1 MNAIQRRV
9 IFPLLALAPLLA
21 AAADLPALIERSK
34 PSVVLVGTYSPTDNP
49 RFGFRGTGFAV
60 ADGSLVI
67 SNAHVLPAP
76 DVTEAE
82 QRISIQVRAANGEW
96 EMRLARIAALD
107 RAHDLVAL
115 SFDGA
120 ALPALRIAPPALA
133 QEGRGV
139 LFMGF
144 PIGGALGFSTV
155 SHRGIISAIT
165 PISLPAM
172 NARSLDPRAVR
183 QLRAGSFD
191 ILQLDATAYPGNS
204 GGPVLDQETGEVVGV
219 INMVL
224 TKAGKESALSSPSGI
239 SYAIPA
245 AAILPLIESAPKRPP
260 AGTPAPR

>member
-1 MNAIQRRV
+1 MKRRDL
-9 IFPLLALAPLLA
+9 IFVLGLAPFWA
-21 AAADLPALIERSK
+21 GAADLPALIEHSK
-34 PSVVLVGTYSPTDNP
+34 PSVVLVGTYSATDSP
-49 RFGFRGTGFAV
+49 RFGFHGTGFAV

-67 SNAHVLPAP
+67 TNAHVLPAP

-82 QRISIQVRAANGEW
+82 QRICIQVRAANGEW
-96 EMRLARIAALD
+96 GLRTARIAALD
-107 RAHDLVAL
+107 RAHDLVVL
-115 SFDGA
+115 SFEGA
-120 ALPALRIAPPALA
+120 AVPALRIAEPTLA
-133 QEGRGV
+133 REGRAV

-165 PISLPAM
+165 PISLPAA
-172 NARSLDPRAVR
+172 NARSLDPRALR

-224 TKAGKESALSSPSGI
+224 TKAGKESALTQPSGI

-245 AAILPLIESAPKRPP
+245 SLLGPLIESARAVK
-260 AGTPAPR
+260 

>member
-1 MNAIQRRV
+1 MTRIRYLGLV
-9 IFPLLALAPLLA
+9 LGWLPLWA

-34 PSVVLVGTYSPTDNP
+34 PSVVLVGSYSPTDSP

-60 ADGSLVI
+60 GDGTLVI
-67 SNAHVLPAP
+67 TNAHVLPP
-76 DVTEAE
+76 PEVTEAE
-82 QRISIQVRAANGEW
+82 QRVSIQVRTASGEW
-96 EMRLARIAALD
+96 QLRMARIAALD

-115 SFDGA
+115 GMEGA
-120 ALPALRIAPPALA
+120 AIPALRIAAPGLA
-133 QEGRGV
+133 REGRSV
-139 LFMGF
+139 LLMGF

-165 PISLPAM
+165 PISLPAS
-172 NARSLDPRAVR
+172 NARSLDPRALR

-224 TKAGKESALSSPSGI
+224 TKAGKESALTQPSGI

-245 AAILPLIESAPKRPP
+245 SLLGPLIESAKP
-260 AGTPAPR
+260 AK

>member
-1 MNAIQRRV
+1 MRRRHLLCWLGLM
-9 IFPLLALAPLLA
+9 PLMPLVPLWA
-21 AAADLPALIERSK
+21 TAADLPALIERSK
-34 PSVVLVGTYSPTDNP
+34 PAVVLVGTYSATDSP

-67 SNAHVLPAP
+67 TNAHVLPSP

-82 QRISIQVRAANGEW
+82 QRISIQVRARNGEW
-96 EMRLARIAALD
+96 ELRLARIAALD

-115 SFDGA
+115 GFEGA
-120 ALPALRIAPPALA
+120 AIPALRISDPGLA
-133 QEGRGV
+133 REGRAV

-144 PIGGALGFSTV
+144 PVGGALGFSTV

-165 PISLPAM
+165 PISLPAAS
-172 NARSLDPRAVR
+172 ARSLDVRALR

-219 INMVL
+219 INMAL
-224 TKAGKESALSSPSGI
+224 TKAGKESALSQPTGI

-245 AAILPLIESAPKRPP
+245 ALLGPLIESAK
-260 AGTPAPR
+260 AAK

>member
-1 MNAIQRRV
+1 M
-9 IFPLLALAPLLA
+9 
-21 AAADLPALIERSK
+21 IERSK
-34 PSVVLVGTYSPTDNP
+34 PSVVLVGTFSPTDSP

-67 SNAHVLPAP
+67 TNAHVLPSP
-76 DVTEAE
+76 DVTETE
-82 QRISIQVRAANGEW
+82 QRVSIQVRAANGEW
-96 EMRLARIAALD
+96 GLRLARVASLD

-115 SFDGA
+115 SFEGA
-120 ALPALRIAPPALA
+120 TLPPLRVADPALA
-133 QEGRGV
+133 REGRAV

-165 PISLPAM
+165 PISLPAA
-172 NARSLDPRAVR
+172 NARSLDPRALR

-204 GGPVLDQETGEVVGV
+204 GGPVLDQETGEVVGIV
-219 INMVL
+219 NMVL
-224 TKAGKESALSSPSGI
+224 TKAGKESALTQPSGI

-245 AAILPLIESAPKRPP
+245 SLFGPLIESAK
-260 AGTPAPR
+260 AAK

>member
-1 MNAIQRRV
+1 MKRRAMV
-9 IFPLLALAPLLA
+9 CVLGLAPLMVG
-21 AAADLPALIERSK
+21 AADLPGLIERSK
-34 PSVVLVGTYSPTDNP
+34 PSVVLVGTYSPTDSP

-60 ADGSLVI
+60 ADGGLVI
-67 SNAHVLPAP
+67 TNAHVLPAP

-82 QRISIQVRAANGEW
+82 QRISIQVRSANGEW
-96 EMRLARIAALD
+96 ELRLARIAALD

-120 ALPALRIAPPALA
+120 ALPALRIAPPTLA
-133 QEGRGV
+133 REGRAV

-165 PISLPAM
+165 PISLPAA
-172 NARSLDPRAVR
+172 NARSLDARALR

-224 TKAGKESALSSPSGI
+224 TKAGRESALSNPSGI

-245 AAILPLIESAPKRPP
+245 SLLGPLIESVKAAK
-260 AGTPAPR
+260 

>member
-1 MNAIQRRV
+1 MKRR
-9 IFPLLALAPLLA
+9 ILACLLGLAPLWA
-21 AAADLPALIERSK
+21 SAVDLPALIERSK
-34 PSVVLVGTYSPTDNP
+34 PSVVLVGTYSPTDSP
-49 RFGFRGTGFAV
+49 RFGFHGTGFAV

-67 SNAHVLPAP
+67 TNAHVLPAP

-82 QRISIQVRAANGEW
+82 QRISIQVRAAHGGW
-96 EMRLARIAALD
+96 DLRLARIAALD

-115 SFDGA
+115 SFEGA
-120 ALPALRIAPPALA
+120 PLPALRVADPTLA
-133 QEGRGV
+133 KEGRAV

-165 PISLPAM
+165 PISLPAA
-172 NARSLDPRAVR
+172 NARSLDPRALR
-183 QLRAGSFD
+183 QLREGSFD

-224 TKAGKESALSSPSGI
+224 TKAGKESALTSPSGI
-239 SYAIPA
+239 SYALPA
-245 AAILPLIESAPKRPP
+245 ALIAPLIESSK
-260 AGTPAPR
+260 GGK